1 MRWVQ
6 SKVCHGVSMRLYVGS
21 ERSCRAALIP
31 KDGLVILMLPI
42 DEGCGDIPY
51 ADRRAGRSVFW
62 VFDTSSNEVL
72 FSVAHQC

>member
-42 DEGCGDIPY
+42 DEGCGDVPY
-51 ADRRAGRSVFW
+51 VDR
-62 VFDTSSNEVL
+62 
-72 FSVAHQC
+72 